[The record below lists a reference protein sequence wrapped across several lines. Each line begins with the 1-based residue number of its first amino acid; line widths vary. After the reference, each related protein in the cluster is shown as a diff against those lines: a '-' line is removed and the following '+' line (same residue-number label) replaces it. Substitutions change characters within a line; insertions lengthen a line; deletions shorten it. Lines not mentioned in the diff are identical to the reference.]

1 MILTA
6 FTAVAFPVAIQYKQG
21 GLYWLLA
28 PLGLLVW
35 VVDVVA
41 NYTELALIFGWPVA
55 GDYTISARI
64 RRMRTSSH
72 DSRRELAALLQTYLD
87 ACEPDGKH

>member
-6 FTAVAFPVAIQYKQG
+6 ITAITFPVAIQYKQG

-28 PLGLLVW
+28 PLALLVW

-41 NYTELALIFGWPVA
+41 NYTELALIFGWPEE
-55 GDYTISARI
+55 GDHTISARV
-64 RRMRTSSH
+64 RRMRTSPIEA
-72 DSRRELAALLQTYLD
+72 RRDLAALLQTYLD